1 MTFRGA
7 LSRFIPRLSVG
18 VALLLGFG
26 AGRAQ
31 GQVVEPTKAAPGTT
45 ALAVKSVSPLKIEV
59 SLDRSNWTY
68 SVGESAKFSVR
79 ALRDGSPVSGIKLKY
94 NVGFEKIAPLQSGQ
108 ELLTEAPLVLDTGP
122 ITTPGFVSCEVEVE
136 IGARTYKGRA
146 AAGFSPEKIVPTVQD
161 PKDFDGFWRAAKAQ
175 LAELPL
181 DAKITPA
188 PERGAPGVDCSYVS
202 MQNVGQGKVV
212 AGKPGPTPSRFYG
225 VLCEPQGRGP
235 FPALLLVPS
244 AGIRSYQGA
253 VDLAVKGVITLTVG
267 IHGIPVNLA
276 DEVYDSMGRGPL
288 SNYPMINSDDKD
300 LYYYRRVYLGAVR
313 GNDLLVSRP
322 RWDKQHLGVMGGS
335 QGGALAI
342 TTAALDKRVTALV
355 SYFPALADHTGFMNG
370 RTGGWPFLL
379 RPEATRSAERVSTLS
394 YFDVVNF
401 ARRVNAPGFYSWSYN
416 DETCPPTSMFAA
428 YNVVKAPKVLTL
440 ALANNHFTT
449 PEQSAEAE
457 TWLWRRLGVT
467 IKPPLAT
474 EKK

>member
-1 MTFRGA
+1 MTFPSSTFRPSQP
-7 LSRFIPRLSVG
+7 LFLC
-18 VALLLGFG
+18 VATLLYLG

-31 GQVVEPTKAAPGTT
+31 AQVVQPTKRGATT
-45 ALAVKSVSPLKIEV
+45 ATPVLTSVSPLRIEV
-59 SLDRSNWTY
+59 TLDRANWTY
-68 SVGESAKFSVR
+68 AVGESAKFSVR

-94 NVGFEKIAPLQSGQ
+94 NVGFEKIAPLQSGEQ
-108 ELLTEAPLVLDTGP
+108 VMTEAPLVLDTGT
-122 ITTPGFVSCEVEVE
+122 ITTPGFISCEVEVE

-181 DAKITPA
+181 DVKITPA

-225 VLCEPQGRGP
+225 VLCEPHGRGP
-235 FPALLLVPS
+235 FPALLLVPG

-253 VDLAVKGVITLTVG
+253 VDLSAKGIITLTVG

-276 DEVYDSMGRGPL
+276 DEVYDSIGRGPL

-322 RWDKQHLGVMGGS
+322 RWDKHHLGVMGGS

-355 SYFPALADHTGFMNG
+355 SYFPALADHTGFMHG

-379 RPEATRSAERVSTLS
+379 RPESTRSAERVNTLS
-394 YFDVVNF
+394 YYDVVNF

-428 YNVVKAPKVLTL
+428 YNVVKAPKVLTV
-440 ALANNHFTT
+440 AMANNHFAT

-457 TWLWRRLGVT
+457 TWLWSRLGLT
-467 IKPPLAT
+467 GKHP
-474 EKK
+474 